1 MTSADTYTWVDAD
14 ERMEAFCMTVVCDV
28 ALAEVVSRFGGE
40 PGSATESTFA
50 DALNGVPGPTS
61 ILVDDLGPG
70 VVVAENNGW
79 WGVHEEL
86 ATAVSHGGRLASYY
100 RSVNADM
107 TFVHVVDGSV
117 RAFFDPLLD
126 PVPAA
131 LADAADGLDFD
142 AETVGAPSFALLE
155 RLTGVRIERDWL
167 LERPHPRVAVPSP
180 F

>member
-1 MTSADTYTWVDAD
+1 
-14 ERMEAFCMTVVCDV
+14 
-28 ALAEVVSRFGGE
+28 
-40 PGSATESTFA
+40 
-50 DALNGVPGPTS
+50 LNGVPDPTS
-61 ILVDDLGPG
+61 ILVGELAPG

-86 ATAVSHGGRLASYY
+86 AAAVSRGGRLASYY

-107 TFVHVVDGSV
+107 TFVHAVDGSV
-117 RAFFDPLLD
+117 RATFDPLLD

-131 LADAADGLDFD
+131 LQAAADGLDFG

-155 RLTGVRIERDWL
+155 RLTGVRVERSWL
-167 LERPHPRVAVPSP
+167 LDRPHTRIEVPSP